1 MQEKKAI
8 SFDERNIENNLEQ
21 LMNEAYKLFPN
32 LRPDLKA
39 VSDANISIDAYRQYI
54 DIMNQS
60 PAVITTNHVS

>member
-1 MQEKKAI
+1 MQEKNVIHA
-8 SFDERNIENNLEQ
+8 DERSVENNFEQ
-21 LMNEAYKLFPN
+21 LVNEAYKLFPN
-32 LRPDLKA
+32 LRSDLKA